1 MMCLEGKNNKI
12 SSSGSNICSV
22 RKKWSHVSD
31 TKTSSLR
38 SIKKREKNLMTNV
51 SKKDERY
58 KRTGMDA
65 LRVPLLLPSLWY
77 CIMMHT
83 TFWHSC
89 SQKELEEGVFANQKI
104 CRVAVLKLS

>member
-12 SSSGSNICSV
+12 SSSGSNTCSNICSV
-22 RKKWSHVSD
+22 RKKWSHVAD

-65 LRVPLLLPSLWY
+65 LRVPLLLPSLY
-77 CIMMHT
+77 G
-83 TFWHSC
+83 FS
-89 SQKELEEGVFANQKI
+89 A
-104 CRVAVLKLS
+104 